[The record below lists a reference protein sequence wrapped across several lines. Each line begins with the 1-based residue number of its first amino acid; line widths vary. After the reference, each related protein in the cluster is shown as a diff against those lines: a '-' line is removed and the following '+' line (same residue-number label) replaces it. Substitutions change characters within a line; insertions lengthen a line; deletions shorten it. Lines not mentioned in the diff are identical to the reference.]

1 MQETKKLIAANNNDV
16 YIQLAKDGSIF
27 LTKSDRGMWW
37 MIHRDESYDIDDM
50 FLFTEVEGAFNLL
63 VVITL
68 QAKDVNAAVKEL
80 IKTLTQTESTKT
92 SLKQKM

>member
-1 MQETKKLIAANNNDV
+1 MMMNRNEWA
-16 YIQLAKDGSIF
+16 
-27 LTKSDRGMWW
+27 SD
-37 MIHRDESYDIDDM
+37 HVIDDLS
-50 FLFTEVEGAFNLL
+50 FITEVEGAFNLL